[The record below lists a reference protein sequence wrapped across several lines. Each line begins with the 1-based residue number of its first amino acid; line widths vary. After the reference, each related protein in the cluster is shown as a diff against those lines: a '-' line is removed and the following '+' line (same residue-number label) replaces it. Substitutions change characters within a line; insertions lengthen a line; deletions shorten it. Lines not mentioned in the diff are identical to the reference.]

1 MPETYNPLPR
11 LIEFSA
17 SLRYEDLPDNVVHET
32 KRRVLDSLATAFGAL
47 ADPRVVERWTYWSQR
62 PVAYDAGGWAYGV
75 QQKLS
80 LCDAAFLNST
90 LTRWLDFND
99 TYLAKEPAHPSDNIG
114 GLFALTGSK
123 AISGKD
129 FITAIVLA
137 YDVQC
142 RLTEAASLR
151 AHGWDHVNYILI
163 SQALAGAKL
172 LGFDAKQTYD
182 AVALSLSS
190 HGAMRQAR
198 EGSYLSEQKNIA
210 AADAVR
216 GAMWALEKVQ
226 AGHDGPAEIIE
237 GKHGFVAQMSG
248 PQEEAAF
255 ADLGEH
261 FLLADTYIKP
271 VPMEYH
277 GQTIVEHAM
286 AIREQLD
293 QVRLGDI
300 EEVVISGYEAQLTI
314 IGDESKRFPKNKE
327 TADHSLY
334 YAFAAPLL
342 EGKLG
347 FEQYRDDMLNNAELQ
362 GLMYRTRF
370 VEVPEWTERY
380 YAPQAQREFR
390 SKATVRLRNGAVLED
405 ERPVP
410 YGHPRNPMSDGGMEA
425 KFESLAGVLASDH
438 RALID
443 AVWRLDAMDDAA
455 ELFRMITLDV
465 AR

>member
-1 MPETYNPLPR
+1 MPDTYNPLPR
-11 LIEFSA
+11 LIEFAA
-17 SLRYEDLPDNVVHET
+17 SLRYQDLPENVVHET
-32 KRRVLDSLATAFGAL
+32 KRRVIDSLATAFGAL
-47 ADPRVVERWTYWSQR
+47 ADPRVVQRWTYWSGR
-62 PVAYDAGGWAYGV
+62 PVGYEAGGWAYGV
-75 QQKLS
+75 PHKLS
-80 LCDAAFLNST
+80 LYDAAFLNST

-114 GLFALTGSK
+114 GLIALCGSK
-123 AISGKD
+123 PITGKEL
-129 FITAIVLA
+129 ITAIVLA

-198 EGSYLSEQKNIA
+198 EGSYLSEQKNMA

-237 GKHGFVAQMSG
+237 GKHGFIAQISG
-248 PQEEAAF
+248 PLEEGAF

-277 GQTIVEHAM
+277 GQTIVEHAL
-286 AIREQLD
+286 AIREQLEP
-293 QVRLGDI
+293 VRLSDI

-314 IGDESKRFPKNKE
+314 IGDESKRYPKNKE

-347 FEQYRDDMLNNAELQ
+347 FEQYRDEMLNHPDIQ

-370 VEVPEWTERY
+370 LEVPEWTDLY
-380 YAPQAQREFR
+380 YAPQAEREFR
-390 SKATVRLRNGAVLED
+390 SKASVRLRNGAVLED

-410 YGHPRNPMSDGGMEA
+410 YGHPKNPMSDGGMEA

-438 RALID
+438 RALLE
-443 AVWRLDAMDDAA
+443 AVWGLEA
-455 ELFRMITLDV
+455 LVDV
-465 AR
+465 ASLMGMVRLRLG